1 MAKLTEINTL
11 ELHYWFTDETHTMN
25 AVIQNKCEY
34 EFLGI
39 LKEIAK
45 TFDTEI
51 IIETE
56 AFGEGGMLRK
66 FNIFSL
72 KSDNQS
78 ALKLTLV
85 SALALGI
92 FVTPI
97 TTSILKTTEH
107 IIDKI
112 FEDEE
117 LKTLEKNKI
126 VSATEKDKAETE
138 KIKAE
143 TENLKLDAESKRQKL
158 SENTIIKKKKS
169 NFYEE
174 LDKYPKVNQFS
185 IKSKNLNKKTVEDE
199 KFIIRN
205 KFKEFILVTDNIDA
219 EIIDNA
225 IIEII
230 TPVLKKGNYR
240 WIGIYN
246 GEPIT
251 FNMKSNEFKTLV
263 QTGKIE
269 FKNGSSINCHVEIR
283 KKINNEGVEQI
294 VGYDIIRV
302 NNYFENDKPVETP
315 EGKNHRQKLEADK
328 QQLKMT
334 FNKNEE

>member
-1 MAKLTEINTL
+1 MTTLANTNTL
-11 ELHYWFTDETHTMN
+11 ELHYWFIDESHTMN
-25 AVIQNKCEY
+25 AFIQNKCEY
-34 EFLGI
+34 EFLGV
-39 LKEIAK
+39 LKEIAN
-45 TFDTEI
+45 TFETEI

-56 AFGEGGMLRK
+56 AFGEGGLLRR
-66 FNIFSL
+66 FNFFTL

-78 ALKLTLV
+78 ALKLTII

-117 LKTLEKNKI
+117 LKEIEKSNKKSEIEKNN
-126 VSATEKDKAETE
+126 AETE

-143 TENLKLDAESKRQKL
+143 TENLKLDAELKRQKL
-158 SENTIIKKKKS
+158 SKSTVIKKKRS
-169 NFYEE
+169 NFYEALE
-174 LDKYPKVNQFS
+174 KYPKVNKFS
-185 IKSKNLNKKTVEDE
+185 IQTKNYSE
-199 KFIIRN
+199 KFNSEEFFIMRN
-205 KFKEFILVTDNIDA
+205 NFKEFILISD
-219 EIIDNA
+219 ELKKEEIDNA

-230 TPVLKKGNYR
+230 TPVLKKGKYR

-246 GEPIT
+246 GEPVT
-251 FNMKSNEFKTLV
+251 FNMKSDEFKTLV

-269 FKNGSSINCHVEIR
+269 FKNGSSINCLIEIR

-294 VGYDIIRV
+294 AGYDIVRV

-315 EGKNHRQKLEADK
+315 EGKQHRQKQEADK
-328 QQLKMT
+328 QQLKI
-334 FNKNEE
+334 NL

>member
-1 MAKLTEINTL
+1 MVNLTEINTL
-11 ELHYWFTDETHTMN
+11 ELHYWFADKTHTMN
-25 AVIQNKCEY
+25 AIVQNKCEY

-45 TFDTEI
+45 TFDAEI

-78 ALKLTLV
+78 ALKLTIV

-92 FVTPI
+92 FVTPL

-117 LKTLEKNKI
+117 LKTLEKNKL
-126 VSATEKDKAETE
+126 VSETEKDKAETE

-185 IKSKNLNKKTVEDE
+185 RYKR
-199 KFIIRN
+199 FRR
-205 KFKEFILVTDNIDA
+205 
-219 EIIDNA
+219 
-225 IIEII
+225 
-230 TPVLKKGNYR
+230 Y
-240 WIGIYN
+240 
-246 GEPIT
+246 
-251 FNMKSNEFKTLV
+251 
-263 QTGKIE
+263 
-269 FKNGSSINCHVEIR
+269 
-283 KKINNEGVEQI
+283 
-294 VGYDIIRV
+294 
-302 NNYFENDKPVETP
+302 
-315 EGKNHRQKLEADK
+315 
-328 QQLKMT
+328 
-334 FNKNEE
+334 